1 MGWSWETRSRQG
13 ERPHSGL
20 TEQFVDLP
28 LLLFC
33 SGLLT
38 VEADIVAEA
47 LSQALDKRNYPLLIH
62 CNKGKARVGV
72 ITGLI
77 RRLQGWSHTSIFEE
91 YARFAGT
98 KAVDEEVSEE
108 TRAAFTA

>member
-1 MGWSWETRSRQG
+1 MES
-13 ERPHSGL
+13 
-20 TEQFVDLP
+20 
-28 LLLFC
+28 
-33 SGLLT
+33 
-38 VEADIVAEA
+38 DIVAEA

-98 KAVDEEVSEE
+98 KAVDEEVSDG
-108 TRAAFTA
+108 TRRAFVAQGKGH